1 MIRNASAALAG
12 IVAAVILV
20 AVVEAVGHVVFP
32 PPADI
37 DLDDPAAVAGIIA
50 ELPAGALVFVVLGW
64 ACGAFG
70 GGYVAMKMAR
80 GTSRV
85 PAVLVAVVL
94 LAATGWTLYAIPH
107 PYWMAL
113 AGIVIPVP
121 LALMGAAAAGRP
133 DAG

>member
-1 MIRNASAALAG
+1 MLRAAAATLAG
-12 IVAAVILV
+12 IVAAVALV

-32 PPADI
+32 PPAEI

-50 ELPAGALVFVVLGW
+50 ELPAGALFFVVLGW

-70 GGYVAMKMAR
+70 GGYVATKVAR
-80 GTSRV
+80 GTTRV
-85 PAVLVAVVL
+85 PAVLVALLL
-94 LAATGWTLYAIPH
+94 LAATGWTLHAIPH
-107 PYWMAL
+107 PLWMAV

-121 LALMGAAAAGRP
+121 FALIGAAVAGRP